1 MVLSPSQQSLPLL
14 VGRILLALIF
24 IISGFNKIPGFA
36 GTAGYMASKG
46 LPFVEVLLV
55 LTILIELGGGLALL
69 LGWQTR
75 IAALVF
81 FLWLIPVTFIFHPF
95 WAVEPE
101 AYQAQFNSFMKN
113 LAIMGGMLYVF
124 AAGSGRF
131 GIDRGK

>member
-1 MVLSPSQQSLPLL
+1 MTLSPSHQSLALL
-14 VGRILLALIF
+14 LGRILLAVMF

-69 LGWQTR
+69 LGWQAR
-75 IAALVF
+75 LAALIF

-95 WAVEPE
+95 WAD
-101 AYQAQFNSFMKN
+101 QTQFNSFMKN

-124 AAGSGRF
+124 AAGPGGF